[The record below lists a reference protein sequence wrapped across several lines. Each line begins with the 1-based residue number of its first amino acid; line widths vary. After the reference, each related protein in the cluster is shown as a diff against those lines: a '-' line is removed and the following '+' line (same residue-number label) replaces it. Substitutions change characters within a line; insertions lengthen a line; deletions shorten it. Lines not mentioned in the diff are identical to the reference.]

1 MNESI
6 KSMLKSYIRGFI
18 TAITPLIVIG
28 EMDWKTI
35 VLAGLAA
42 VIPPA
47 IRALDKND
55 PAFGIIA
62 SVIETELKKVA
73 KKSPVKKVVKKPLSI
88 KKTK

>member
-1 MNESI
+1 MN
-6 KSMLKSYIRGFI
+6 KSMKAMLKSYVRGFV
-18 TAITPLIVIG
+18 TAITPLVIIG
-28 EMDWKTI
+28 EIDWQTL

-55 PAFGIIA
+55 PSFGLVANTVENAIITVA
-62 SVIETELKKVA
+62 S
-73 KKSPVKKVVKKPLSI
+73 KSK

>member
-6 KSMLKSYIRGFI
+6 KSMLKSYLRGFV
-18 TAITPLIVIG
+18 AAVTPLIAIG
-28 EMDWKTI
+28 EMDWKTLL
-35 VLAGLAA
+35 LAGAAA

-62 SVIETELKKVA
+62 SVIETEIKKVA
-73 KKSPVKKVVKKPLSI
+73 KKSPVKKVAKKSPST

>member
-6 KSMLKSYIRGFI
+6 KAMLKSYVRGFI
-18 TAITPLIVIG
+18 TAITPLILIG
-28 EMDWKTI
+28 EIDWQTL

-62 SVIETELKKVA
+62 SVVEAEIKKVA
-73 KKSPVKKVVKKPLSI
+73 KATKKK
-88 KKTK
+88 

>member
-1 MNESI
+1 MNESM
-6 KSMLKSYIRGFI
+6 KAMLKSYVRGFV
-18 TAITPLIVIG
+18 TAITPLILIG
-28 EMDWKTI
+28 EIDWKTL

-55 PAFGIIA
+55 PSFGLVANTVENAIITVA
-62 SVIETELKKVA
+62 S
-73 KKSPVKKVVKKPLSI
+73 KSK